1 VRVTILLHVQ
11 ISCFKVDS
19 FEKVRLIF
27 SESRMKRNFNFIWLG
42 LVTILMGLLF
52 AFPNWVSRESI
63 ANFLKML
70 GPMAL
75 AGYFVASF
83 VRAIFLIPSTPLI
96 LAGAISFPQWP
107 VAVILISLAGIAFG
121 GWMLHRFP
129 SIGGYDRI
137 LETKY
142 PDKIAFLKKKMQ
154 GKFAF
159 WVVVGWSFFPLVPTD
174 VICYVAGLA
183 KMPLRLLLA
192 GLMLGE
198 SFLTSVYVFAGAGLG
213 DWLRL

>member
-1 VRVTILLHVQ
+1 
-11 ISCFKVDS
+11 
-19 FEKVRLIF
+19 
-27 SESRMKRNFNFIWLG
+27 MKRYFNFIWLG

-52 AFPNWVSRESI
+52 AFPNWVSRESV
-63 ANFLKML
+63 ADFLKMM

-75 AGYFVASF
+75 VGFCLVSF
-83 VRAIFLIPSTPLI
+83 IRALFLIPATPFI

-107 VAVILISLAGIAFG
+107 IAVVVISLAGIAFG
-121 GWMLHRFP
+121 GCMLHRFP

-142 PDKIAFLKKKMQ
+142 PEKIAFLKRKMQ

-159 WVVVGWSFFPLVPTD
+159 WVVAGWSFFPLVPTD
-174 VICYVAGLA
+174 VICYVAGIA
-183 KMPLRLLLA
+183 KMPLRTLLA
-192 GLMLGE
+192 ALMLGE
-198 SFLTSVYVFAGAGLG
+198 SFLTGVYVFAGAGLG

>member
-1 VRVTILLHVQ
+1 
-11 ISCFKVDS
+11 
-19 FEKVRLIF
+19 
-27 SESRMKRNFNFIWLG
+27 MKRYFNFIWLG

-52 AFPNWVSRESI
+52 AFPEWVSRESV
-63 ANFLKML
+63 AGFLKML

-75 AGYFVASF
+75 AGYCVVSF
-83 VRAIFLIPSTPLI
+83 LRALFLIPSTPFI

-107 VAVILISLAGIAFG
+107 IAVLFISLAGIAFG
-121 GWMLHRFP
+121 GFMLHCFP

-142 PDKIAFLKKKMQ
+142 PDKIAFLKNKMQ
-154 GKFAF
+154 GRCAF
-159 WVVVGWSFFPLVPTD
+159 WVVAAWSFFPLVPTD

-183 KMPLRLLLA
+183 KMPLRQMLA
-192 GLMLGE
+192 ALMLGE
-198 SFLTSVYVFAGAGLG
+198 SFLTTLYVFAGAGLG